1 MLGTVTKLLFE
12 SVGKTSLVCAI
23 ISDLPNELPKVHK
36 KVVLPPD
43 MCPYSKDIFTEVI
56 DTGPDPRL
64 EMRQADLILLIYDV
78 SDS

>member
-1 MLGTVTKLLFE
+1 
-12 SVGKTSLVCAI
+12 
-23 ISDLPNELPKVHK
+23 
-36 KVVLPPD
+36 